1 MSASPGPFEI
11 AEGVIRR
18 DGVAGLYQGL
28 QAQLLKG
35 IISQGLTLSIKQRY
49 VCCPNVGYQRADLG
63 GLRRI
68 EDNFVRLYRLALER
82 GVAAA

>member
-1 MSASPGPFEI
+1 MSASPLEI

-18 DGVAGLYQGL
+18 DGVSGLYQGL

-49 VCCPNVGYQRADLG
+49 VYRGTLLLHCTVLIRVCC
-63 GLRRI
+63 RI
-68 EDNFVRLYRLALER
+68 EDNFVRLYRLAVER
-82 GVAAA
+82 AAATA

>member
-1 MSASPGPFEI
+1 MSASPLEI

-35 IISQGLTLSIKQRY
+35 IISQGLTLSIKQR
-49 VCCPNVGYQRADLG
+49 
-63 GLRRI
+63 
-68 EDNFVRLYRLALER
+68 
-82 GVAAA
+82 